1 MCVWCP
7 LRVKAIQV
15 LIISEW
21 ICLFFIRKVS
31 ISQTQDLSVYIK
43 LIMLNTEQHVFF
55 FSISVTYNMC
65 NMKYNYLRLS
75 KCSFHYLRSN
85 MDCMIIA

>member
-55 FSISVTYNMC
+55 FLNFCHIQHVQYEIQ
-65 NMKYNYLRLS
+65 LS
-75 KCSFHYLRSN
+75 ETL
-85 MDCMIIA
+85 